1 MATQYRYLLADVL
14 TSQIIA
20 ELSLTNV
27 NFTQQ
32 LNAAGTATGEL
43 LLTGVNAAALNVLN
57 STIPGRCALY
67 VDRNGTLVW
76 GGIIWNREWDSASQ
90 LLKLTAREFES
101 YFERRRI
108 TQTTPFTGYEQFAI
122 VENLITQAQAVPYG
136 NIGVIVPNS
145 TSATTAVI
153 TNAVASGSTITYTTS
168 TTNYF
173 QSAQQITVTGIKST
187 GNPTGAAGTGFNQTG
202 SASIIS
208 STQFSLPVTL
218 TDTYTS
224 GGSAVNQG
232 VIIGQQIYYS
242 YELKTYFSA
251 ISDLAKSNTGFD
263 FNIKVAYDGDG
274 NPTKTLQL
282 GYPRLGNYYSATSAT
297 VPVFIM
303 PAGNIVQY
311 NYKEDGSKAVNS
323 LYATGAG
330 SNEGKLVV
338 SYQDTTKTAA
348 GWPLLEDS
356 VNYSNIT
363 DPTWLTGIATGQ
375 TLAASYP
382 PQTIQVVAPPYLDPV
397 FGTYNLG
404 DQARLVIT
412 DNFYPAEFDGN
423 YRIIGINVT
432 PGESNAGE
440 RVTLTLTTTTN

>member
-14 TSQIIA
+14 TNQIIA

-32 LNAAGTATGEL
+32 LNTSGTATGEL
-43 LLTGVNAAALNVLN
+43 LLTGVNSAALNVLA
-57 STIPGRCALY
+57 STTPGRNALY
-67 VDRNGTLVW
+67 IDRNGVLLW
-76 GGIIWNREWDSASQ
+76 GGIIWAREWDSASQ
-90 LLKLTAREFES
+90 LMKLTAREFES

-108 TQTTPFTGYEQFAI
+108 TQTTPFTGYEQFTI
-122 VENLITQAQAVPYG
+122 VENLINQAQAVPYG
-136 NIGVIVPNS
+136 NIGVVVPNS
-145 TSATTAVI
+145 TSATTATI
-153 TNAVASGSTITYTTS
+153 TNAVTSGSTITYTTS

-173 QSAQQITVTGIKST
+173 LSAQQVTVTGVIST
-187 GNPTGAAGTGFNQTG
+187 GNPTGAPSSGFNRTG
-202 SASIIS
+202 SATIIS
-208 STQFSLPVTL
+208 STQFSLPISL

-224 GGSAVNQG
+224 GGTATNQG

-282 GYPRLGNYYSATSAT
+282 GYPRLGNTYSALSQS
-297 VPVFIM
+297 VPVFTM

-311 NYKEDGSKAVNS
+311 NYKEDGAKAVNS

-330 SNEGKLVV
+330 SNEGKLIVN
-338 SYQDTTKTAA
+338 YQDTTKTAA

-375 TLAASYP
+375 ALAASYP

-412 DNFYPAEFDGN
+412 DNFYPTEFDGN

-432 PGESNAGE
+432 PGENNAGE
-440 RVTLTLTTTTN
+440 RVTLTMTTTTN